1 MCYGVVQVCALA
13 ICQQLTRNTTRTKL
27 SVNNRN
33 MTVIERVTGST
44 VKLALMSDLHIGSL
58 HTDYK
63 LIDDELKRA
72 KEADALIAINGDVF
86 DAILPGDRK
95 RYRANNLHPRMYS
108 AGDDM
113 IGESIR
119 WAAEI
124 LEPYADRIIMIGDG
138 NHDDSVARFH
148 HIEPVKHLCI
158 LLAKE
163 SGKSISY
170 GGYHGFLHFKMSIG
184 QDSKRGFGHYV
195 IHYHHGAGGGAPVT
209 KGAITFSRAQMW
221 LEGVNAIWRG
231 HTHNRQAGRDGKI
244 VFDTSKVKLENR
256 VNHKDVLTIR
266 TAAYMDTY
274 VGTTSDHLM
283 EHGRK
288 DNYGALMDGSALPK
302 GGMMLELECVDDQQK
317 NKRELVVNS
326 RLII

>member
-1 MCYGVVQVCALA
+1 
-13 ICQQLTRNTTRTKL
+13 
-27 SVNNRN
+27 
-33 MTVIERVTGST
+33 MTVIEHTCDST
-44 VKLALMSDLHIGSL
+44 LRLQLMSDLHIGSL

-63 LIDDELKRA
+63 LIESELKRA
-72 KEADALIAINGDVF
+72 EAEDALIAINGDVF

-124 LEPYADRIIMIGDG
+124 LAPYAKRILMIGDG
-138 NHDDSVARFH
+138 NHDDSVARYH

-158 LLAKE
+158 LLAKDA
-163 SGKSISY
+163 GKPIYY
-170 GGYHGFLHFKMSIG
+170 GGYHGFLHFKFPLANKNTS
-184 QDSKRGFGHYV
+184 RATGHYV

-221 LEGVNAIWRG
+221 LEGVDAIWRG
-231 HTHNRQAGRDGKI
+231 HTHNKQAGRDCKI
-244 VFDTSKVKLENR
+244 IFDSAKVKPENR
-256 VNHKDVLTIR
+256 VISKDVLTIR
-266 TAAYMDTY
+266 TGAYMDTY
-274 VGTTSDHLM
+274 QGTTPEHLM

-288 DNYGALMDGSALPK
+288 DNYGALMDGSSLPK
-302 GGMMLELECVDDQQK
+302 GGMMLELNVDDC
-317 NKRELVVNS
+317 NAGGMRHTVVNS
-326 RLII
+326 MLRI